1 MPTIDQF
8 MAASDVPVV
17 MADQRGVITF
27 VNDLF
32 LDTFLWERE
41 DLIGQALLVLIPE
54 TLRDAHQMGFS
65 RFYVS
70 GEGTIL
76 NQQLA
81 LEIVTGDGR
90 TVSAEHFII
99 AEERAGEW
107 VMGAS
112 VRPL

>member
-1 MPTIDQF
+1 MPTIDQL

-17 MADQRGVITF
+17 IADQRGVITF
-27 VNDLF
+27 VNELF
-32 LDTFLWERE
+32 LHTFHWERE

-76 NQQLA
+76 NQPLA
-81 LEIVTGDGR
+81 LEIVTGDGA

-107 VMGAS
+107 VVGAS